1 MARWTS
7 CVVAA
12 AIGLG
17 AVMPVGVR
25 TEGLAKPESGP
36 FITRHPE
43 LRAALERIA
52 RGSASWRAGLASVA
66 ATGRSAL
73 VVTPDDVV
81 VADDDAVKRLADLAK
96 EFPGLAVLV
105 LHHTTKATPDDP
117 VAAISGTYGLTAA
130 ADNYM
135 ILLKQGQ
142 QFRLHVGGRLWALD
156 DADFELT
163 REAGGWTLGGTWA
176 FSGESTTPKQQQVLA
191 LLKDGAK
198 TAKALAKATGQ
209 DDSAMR
215 HMCSAMSAKGLIQR
229 VANGWEMAR

>member
-52 RGSASWRAGLASVA
+52 RGSASWRTALASVA

-81 VADDDAVKRLADLAK
+81 VADPAGEARAAFDRSEVAAVSPVADS
-96 EFPGLAVLV
+96 EGRVGAVLV
-105 LHHTTKATPDDP
+105 VVNVDQIQ
-117 VAAISGTYGLTAA
+117 AAHERLSSLPGEFH
-130 ADNYM
+130 AD
-135 ILLKQGQ
+135 LE
-142 QFRLHVGGRLWALD
+142 R
-156 DADFELT
+156 
-163 REAGGWTLGGTWA
+163 
-176 FSGESTTPKQQQVLA
+176 VLA
-191 LLKDGAK
+191 HEVYGHAVPYLLSGDLSGRCADPLPG
-198 TAKALAKATGQ
+198 TPAAEACA
-209 DDSAMR
+209 
-215 HMCSAMSAKGLIQR
+215 IQR
-229 VANGWEMAR
+229 ENVIRAELRLGRRTDGTLSSLSLARLLRH

>member
-25 TEGLAKPESGP
+25 TEGFAKPESGP

-52 RGSASWRAGLASVA
+52 RGSASWRTALASVA

-81 VADDDAVKRLADLAK
+81 VADPAGEARAAFDRSEVAAVSPVADS
-96 EFPGLAVLV
+96 EGRVGAVLV
-105 LHHTTKATPDDP
+105 VVNVDQIQ
-117 VAAISGTYGLTAA
+117 AAHERLSSLPGEFH
-130 ADNYM
+130 AD
-135 ILLKQGQ
+135 LE
-142 QFRLHVGGRLWALD
+142 R
-156 DADFELT
+156 
-163 REAGGWTLGGTWA
+163 
-176 FSGESTTPKQQQVLA
+176 VLA
-191 LLKDGAK
+191 HEVYGHAVPYLLSGDLSGRCADPLPG
-198 TAKALAKATGQ
+198 TPAAEACA
-209 DDSAMR
+209 
-215 HMCSAMSAKGLIQR
+215 IQR
-229 VANGWEMAR
+229 ENVIRAELRLGRRTDGTLSSLSLARLLRH

>member
-81 VADDDAVKRLADLAK
+81 VSDPSGEARAAFDRSEVAAVSPVADGAGRV
-96 EFPGLAVLV
+96 GAVLV
-105 LHHTTKATPDDP
+105 VVNVDQIQAAHERLSSLPGEFHADLERVLAHEVYGHAVPYLLAGDLSGRCADPAPGTP
-117 VAAISGTYGLTAA
+117 A
-130 ADNYM
+130 AD
-135 ILLKQGQ
+135 
-142 QFRLHVGGRLWALD
+142 AC
-156 DADFELT
+156 A
-163 REAGGWTLGGTWA
+163 
-176 FSGESTTPKQQQVLA
+176 
-191 LLKDGAK
+191 
-198 TAKALAKATGQ
+198 
-209 DDSAMR
+209 
-215 HMCSAMSAKGLIQR
+215 IQR
-229 VANGWEMAR
+229 ENVIRAELRLGRRTDGTLSSLSLARLLRH

>member
-52 RGSASWRAGLASVA
+52 RGSASWRSALAAVA

-73 VVTPDDVV
+73 VVTPDEVV
-81 VADDDAVKRLADLAK
+81 VADPAGETRAAFDRSEVAAVSPVADNA
-96 EFPGLAVLV
+96 GRVGAVLV
-105 LHHTTKATPDDP
+105 VVNVDQIQAAHERLSSLPGEFHADLERVLAHEVYGHAVPYLLAGDLSGRCADP
-117 VAAISGTYGLTAA
+117 APGSPA
-130 ADNYM
+130 AD
-135 ILLKQGQ
+135 
-142 QFRLHVGGRLWALD
+142 AC
-156 DADFELT
+156 A
-163 REAGGWTLGGTWA
+163 
-176 FSGESTTPKQQQVLA
+176 
-191 LLKDGAK
+191 
-198 TAKALAKATGQ
+198 
-209 DDSAMR
+209 
-215 HMCSAMSAKGLIQR
+215 IQR
-229 VANGWEMAR
+229 ENVIRAELRLGRRTDGSLSSLSLARLLRH